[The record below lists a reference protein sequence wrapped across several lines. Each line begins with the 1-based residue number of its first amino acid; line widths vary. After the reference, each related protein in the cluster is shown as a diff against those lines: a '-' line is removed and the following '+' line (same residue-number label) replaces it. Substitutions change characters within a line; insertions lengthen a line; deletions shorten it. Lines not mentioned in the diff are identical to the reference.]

1 VGIIDFADFA
11 DFSGFTVLTTMSS
24 TGVRAGKLIN
34 EYEMGRVVMRS
45 AGRLA
50 RGMITVIDG
59 DPGLGKSTLLADW
72 AAKTTVG
79 AALPDGEPQPEKG
92 VILFSAEDDPGVTI
106 RPRFE
111 AAGGDGSQMLLLNE
125 IPKVDEEGY
134 AVMDRRGKPATTW
147 FGLPD
152 DVDLLEDAIEAMNAG
167 LVIFDPL
174 FSYLSP
180 HIKSNSDQDM
190 RMALSPLA
198 LVAQRTGV
206 SVIIVRHLNKS
217 GGVNALYRGGGSIAI
232 IGVSRIGLLLGRSR
246 TNPSLRVLAPVK
258 NNISEPASSIGFE
271 LEPVPDTDVA
281 RMRYMGPVSESAH
294 DLLLGEITSDEDQ
307 DEGDEAVDW
316 LKQYLSDGKRESS
329 QIFKD
334 ARTKNLNERAVRK
347 AKSKLKVLAR
357 PGAYQGAWTWELPVT
372 VQFNSNGHVDLD
384 EDEVVF

>member
-1 VGIIDFADFA
+1 MRELADFA
-11 DFSGFTVLTTMSS
+11 VFLGFTVLTTMSS
-24 TGVRAGKLIN
+24 TGVRAGKLLN

-72 AAKTTVG
+72 AAKTTIG
-79 AALPDGEPQPEKG
+79 EALPDGEPQPERG

-111 AAGGDGSQMLLLNE
+111 AAGGDSSQILILNE
-125 IPKVDEEGY
+125 IPKMDELGN

-152 DVDLLEDAIEAMNAG
+152 DVDLLMDAIEAMNAG

-180 HIKSNSDQDM
+180 GIKGNDDQSM

-198 LVAQRTGV
+198 LVAQETGV

-232 IGVSRIGLLLGRSR
+232 IGVSRIGLLLGRSK
-246 TNPSLRVLAPVK
+246 TNPNMRVLAPVK
-258 NNISEPASSIGFE
+258 NNISPPASSIGFE
-271 LEPVPDTDVA
+271 LESVPDTDVA
-281 RMRYMGPVSESAH
+281 RMRYMGTVSESAN

-307 DEGDEAVDW
+307 DEGDEATSW

-329 QIFKD
+329 AIFKE
-334 ARTKNLNERAVRK
+334 ARTKSIGERAVRK
-347 AKSKLKVLAR
+347 AKAKLKVIAK
-357 PGAYQGAWTWELPVT
+357 PGAYQGAWTWELPVS
-372 VQFNSNGHVDLD
+372 VQISPNGYHDPD
-384 EDEVVF
+384 KEVY